1 VLIVWAEIALGSL
14 ILLSGI
20 TQPLVLLVIST
31 CAASIVTLFYSILI
45 VRLNIRDLPD
55 AIRLRGARLVGM
67 IVAICFYG
75 FFAVGLLVTQL
86 QKL

>member
-1 VLIVWAEIALGSL
+1 MLLI
-14 ILLSGI
+14 
-20 TQPLVLLVIST
+20 IST

-55 AIRLRGARLVGM
+55 PIRLRGARLVGM